1 VKGKGSTEADIATD
15 KCACLIILVKLSV
28 RRNCLHEL
36 LQGEMLACSWPN
48 NVLVPHA
55 ADDITS
61 KPRVRGNAAD
71 VTAKDSI
78 VLVVVMKL
86 SRCFPPDVFRVM
98 GMVTRD
104 TT

>member
-1 VKGKGSTEADIATD
+1 
-15 KCACLIILVKLSV
+15 
-28 RRNCLHEL
+28 
-36 LQGEMLACSWPN
+36 M
-48 NVLVPHA
+48 
-55 ADDITS
+55 
-61 KPRVRGNAAD
+61 
-71 VTAKDSI
+71 